1 MREPDR
7 TPIQRRDI
15 LTGKLKQDSGTE
27 ARFLHISSA
36 IVTARPERA
45 ADLARRLAALPG
57 TEVHAVKEAKI
68 VLVLEGASVGE
79 IGSRMAEI
87 SVMEG
92 VFSASLVFEQM
103 LPADETEA
111 LT

>member
-27 ARFLHISSA
+27 SRFLHISSA
-36 IVTARPERA
+36 VVTARPDRA
-45 ADLARRLAALPG
+45 AELARHFATLPG
-57 TEVHAVKEAKI
+57 TEVHAVEGAKI

-79 IGSRMAEI
+79 IGGRMAEI

-92 VFSASLVFEQM
+92 VFSANLVFEQI
-103 LPADETEA
+103 LPADEKEA
-111 LT
+111 LA

>member
-15 LTGKLKQDSGTE
+15 LTGKLKQDSGGE
-27 ARFLHISSA
+27 SRFLHISSA
-36 IVTARPERA
+36 IVTVRPDRA
-45 ADLARRLAALPG
+45 ADLARHFATLPG
-57 TEVHAVKEAKI
+57 TEVHAVQGAKI

-79 IGSRMAEI
+79 IGSRMAAI

-92 VFSASLVFEQM
+92 VFSANLVFEQI
-103 LPADETEA
+103 LPADEREA
-111 LT
+111 LS

>member
-15 LTGKLKQDSGTE
+15 LTGKLKQDSGAE
-27 ARFLHISSA
+27 SRFLHISSA
-36 IVTARPERA
+36 IVTARPDQA
-45 ADLARRLAALPG
+45 ADLARHFATLPG
-57 TEVHAVKEAKI
+57 TEVHAVQGAKI

-79 IGSRMAEI
+79 IGGRMAEI

-92 VFSASLVFEQM
+92 VFSANLVFEQI
-103 LPADETEA
+103 LPADEKEA
-111 LT
+111 LA

>member
-15 LTGKLKQDSGTE
+15 LTGKLKQDSGAE
-27 ARFLHISSA
+27 SRFLHISSA
-36 IVTARPERA
+36 IVTARPDRA
-45 ADLARRLAALPG
+45 AELARHFATLPG
-57 TEVHAVKEAKI
+57 TEVHAVQGAKI

-79 IGSRMAEI
+79 IGGRMAEI

-92 VFSASLVFEQM
+92 VFSANLVFEQI
-103 LPADETEA
+103 LPADEKEA
-111 LT
+111 LA